1 MSRKKSNK
9 YSAKKITLY
18 GITFDSTKEGLRYL
32 VLREQLNDGLIEDL
46 KLQVPFKFV
55 HNNVLICI
63 YKADSTYTD
72 VATGVFIV
80 EDVKG
85 FKTALYKLR
94 KKMMKAFYNIDIYE
108 T

>member
-1 MSRKKSNK
+1 MTKKNK

-18 GITFDSTKEGLRYL
+18 NIIFDSKKEGRRYL
-32 VLREQLNDGLIEDL
+32 VLREKLNDGLIENL
-46 KLQVPFKFV
+46 ELQVPYRFI
-55 HNNVLICI
+55 HNDVRICV
-63 YKADSTYTD
+63 YKADFTYTD
-72 VATGVFIV
+72 AATGVFIV

-85 FKTALYKLR
+85 FKTAVYKLK